1 MYRLSEN
8 GNAEIS
14 LFSRVEKGL
23 VSTGVELP
31 SLAVASVSHRWGQV
45 SGHGKSQ
52 NQQVKLS
59 RG

>member
-8 GNAEIS
+8 DNAETS
-14 LFSRVEKGL
+14 LFSRVGKGQ
-23 VSTGVELP
+23 VSTGVGLP
-31 SLAVASVSHRWGQV
+31 SLAVASVSQHWGQV